1 MALTNFQLYINF
13 VKETPDVIYEY
24 VLNNGMLETQRWA
37 FRNNGMFGCGYYR
50 LTKNGRRHPQS
61 QFKIIKQV
69 HNELLSNKCS
79 ILEK

>member
-1 MALTNFQLYINF
+1 
-13 VKETPDVIYEY
+13 
-24 VLNNGMLETQRWA
+24 
-37 FRNNGMFGCGYYR
+37 MFGCGYYR